1 MTIEDLYTRNK
12 ISARALNVCKT
23 HRIQTVEE
31 LCKYYI
37 EYSTFIKLRNCGRK
51 SSEELVA
58 ICLEYKE
65 MYVVDVDVEE
75 DYSFPELTKLQREI
89 INSFIEI
96 NTGSLS
102 KRSMNTIN
110 YYLDGNFK
118 IKKLIESGL
127 LDEQF
132 KFDYRNNTGAKT
144 ISELKNFTEKIRDF
158 ISNVIDIDDEK
169 KLISLRNN
177 FLIRS
182 TFSIPHIP
190 KEILETESIFALT
203 NFLFEQ
209 NAFFDKKETLILK
222 LGLQLANNQTVLNI
236 SDIADKVSLSRERV
250 RQIRKKCLG
259 VFAEKL
265 SFIQNFHDDFYEKYG
280 LDITKDIIEL
290 DDEAIHRI
298 NKINDMNLSRGF
310 ITYIILVYLSDSFS
324 VVGNYED
331 VLQQKKSNSRDRH
344 NWNNFYLVKKEIS
357 SKFDFISL
365 VDDISNRISDRID
378 DSYSFNF
385 KSYLSKF
392 RLNNNVD
399 ILNSMFPI
407 CETIVNEE
415 FEMYLDLNENITF
428 KRNTHRQVHKYAYEA
443 LEHLGKESS
452 VKAIFEKVIE
462 LHPNY
467 DTDEAKI
474 RVSMKRK
481 NGFVP
486 ISRKSVFGLQK
497 WENELDDFKGG
508 TIRNIVE
515 EYLMQFSVPKH
526 ISDIAE
532 HVLKYRPKSNQYSIL
547 QNLKL
552 DESGLYIFF
561 ESSHIG
567 LTTKK
572 YNSDFKKISEVKKAD
587 KKTWE
592 ESFEMLQN
600 FVSFKKRLPFSNG
613 VPEKEIKLYRW
624 LNVQKNKQ
632 TKGKLAKNEVEKL
645 NILLAK
651 YPRVNSKRRLK
662 SNDKYQELISFVSNN
677 LRLPSVNKN
686 GEESLYYFFY
696 KQRKLFDK
704 NELDNKEE
712 NKFIE
717 VAKLL
722 QNIKYENKRN

>member
-1 MTIEDLYTRNK
+1 MTIEELYIDNK
-12 ISARALNVCKT
+12 ISVRALNACRT
-23 HRIQTVEE
+23 HRMQTVEE

-37 EYSTFIKLRNCGRK
+37 KYGTFIKLKNCGRK

-65 MYVVDVDVEE
+65 VYVVDVEE
-75 DYSFPELTKLQREI
+75 DSFPDLTELQREI

-127 LDEQF
+127 LDERF
-132 KFDYRNNTGAKT
+132 KFDYKNNTGVKT

-158 ISNVIDIDDEK
+158 ISNVIEIDDGKE
-169 KLISLRNN
+169 LNLLRNN
-177 FLIRS
+177 LLIRS
-182 TFSIPHIP
+182 TFSISHIP
-190 KEILETESIFALT
+190 REILETESIFALA

-209 NAFFDKKETLILK
+209 NAFFDKKATSILK
-222 LGLQLANNQTVLNI
+222 LGLQLANNQTVYNI
-236 SDIADKVSLSRERV
+236 SGITDKVNLSGERV

-265 SFIQNFHDDFYEKYG
+265 SFIQNFHDDLNEKYG

-290 DDEAIHRI
+290 DDEVTRRI
-298 NKINDMNLSRGF
+298 NKINSTNLSRGF
-310 ITYIILVYLSDSFS
+310 ITYIILAYLPDSFS
-324 VVGNYED
+324 AVGNYED
-331 VLQQKKSNSRDRH
+331 VLRQKKSNSCGRH
-344 NWNNFYLVKKEIS
+344 NWNNFYLVKKEIA

-365 VDDISNRISDRID
+365 VDDISNRISDRIN

-392 RLNNNVD
+392 ILNNHVD

-407 CETIVNEE
+407 CEIIVNEE

-428 KRNTHRQVHKYAYEA
+428 KRNTYRQAHEYAYEA

-462 LHPNY
+462 LYPNY
-467 DTDEAKI
+467 NTDEAKI

-497 WENELDDFKGG
+497 WESELDDFKGG
-508 TIRNIVE
+508 TIRNMVE

-552 DESGLYIFF
+552 DESGLYTFF
-561 ESSHIG
+561 KSSYIG
-567 LTTKK
+567 LATKE
-572 YNSDFKKISEVKKAD
+572 YDSHFKKILEAKKVN

-592 ESFEMLQN
+592 ERFEMLQS

-613 VPEKEIKLYRW
+613 VLEEEIKLYRW

-632 TKGKLAKNEVEKL
+632 AKGKLAKNEVEKL

-651 YPRVNSKRRLK
+651 YPRANDRQRLK
-662 SNDKYQELISFVSNN
+662 SNEKY
-677 LRLPSVNKN
+677 KN
-686 GEESLYYFFY
+686 
-696 KQRKLFDK
+696 
-704 NELDNKEE
+704 
-712 NKFIE
+712 
-717 VAKLL
+717 
-722 QNIKYENKRN
+722 